1 MPMNLP
7 KYEGSKVDYAA
18 MAKTIRDIYE
28 ARGKETD
35 EKFQNMYKALLEG
48 GKGFG
53 NYWAADKAAME
64 AKLNEA
70 IESGDPDLI
79 QDAYNNLA
87 KSLKFS
93 KDEKRSMDI
102 KRARAM
108 GMSPNFDG
116 VI

>member
-1 MPMNLP
+1 MPINMP
-7 KYEGSKVDYAA
+7 KYESPDVDYAA
-18 MAKTIRDIYE
+18 MAKNLREIFDSRKSEIDDKTE
-28 ARGKETD
+28 AMFKS
-35 EKFQNMYKALLEG
+35 LLG
-48 GKGFG
+48 AGKGFG

-102 KRARAM
+102 KRARAL

>member
-1 MPMNLP
+1 MAINMA
-7 KYEGSKVDYAA
+7 KYQGSKVDYAD
-18 MAKTIRDIYE
+18 MAKNLREIFE
-28 ARGKETD
+28 SRGKETD
-35 EKFQNMYKALLEG
+35 EKFQNMYKSLLEG

-102 KRARAM
+102 KRARAL